1 MFPGADV
8 LHVPRAH
15 HFDLLNHDAVHE
27 ALRTWLRQD
36 PDDRTSTKEAS
47 R

>member
-8 LHVPRAH
+8 LHVPHAG
-15 HFDLLNHDAVHE
+15 HFDLLNHDLVHE
-27 ALRTWLRQD
+27 ALRGWLRQD
-36 PDDRTSTKEAS
+36 PDDRPSTQEEA